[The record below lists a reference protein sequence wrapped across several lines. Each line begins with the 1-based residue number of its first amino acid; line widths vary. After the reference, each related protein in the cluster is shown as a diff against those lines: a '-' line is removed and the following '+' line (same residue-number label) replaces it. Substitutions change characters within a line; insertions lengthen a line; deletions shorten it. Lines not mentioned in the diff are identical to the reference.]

1 MDSTEAVS
9 HNVAIH
15 TNISKCL
22 KQEGLEVVARD
33 GIEPPTP
40 AFSGLYSSVS
50 KSFIPRTLTT
60 LLHLQTAE
68 LLDPTGTS
76 ISSPGV

>member
-1 MDSTEAVS
+1 MDSITPLS
-9 HNVAIH
+9 HSVEIH
-15 TNISKCL
+15 ADGCKCL
-22 KQEGLEVVARD
+22 KQGRLSVVARD

-40 AFSGLYSSVS
+40 AFSGLYSSVG
-50 KSFIPRTLTT
+50 KPFIPRALTT

-68 LLDPTGTS
+68 LLEPIGTS

>member
-1 MDSTEAVS
+1 
-9 HNVAIH
+9 
-15 TNISKCL
+15 
-22 KQEGLEVVARD
+22 
-33 GIEPPTP
+33 
-40 AFSGLYSSVS
+40 
-50 KSFIPRTLTT
+50 LTT